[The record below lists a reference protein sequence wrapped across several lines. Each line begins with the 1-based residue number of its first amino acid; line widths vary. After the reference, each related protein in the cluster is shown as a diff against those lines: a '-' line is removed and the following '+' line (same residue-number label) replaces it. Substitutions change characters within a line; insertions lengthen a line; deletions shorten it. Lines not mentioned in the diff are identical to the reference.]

1 MLPFPNQL
9 RNYENHNFIPKTIS
23 EFLWYNC
30 CAMSLIKRPW
40 NNISKIGGLISFYV
54 IPDWWYNGYCD
65 RSWVLVP
72 LESHQKL

>member
-65 RSWVLVP
+65 R
-72 LESHQKL
+72 